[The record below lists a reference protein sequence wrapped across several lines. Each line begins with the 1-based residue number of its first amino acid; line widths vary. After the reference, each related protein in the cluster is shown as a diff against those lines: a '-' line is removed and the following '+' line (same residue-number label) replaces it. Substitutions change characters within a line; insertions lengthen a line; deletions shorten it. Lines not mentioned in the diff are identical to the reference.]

1 MESLDFEARR
11 RARADWPIQKFRVGE
26 EPAED
31 VSRWT
36 TPEERLR
43 IAWHL
48 SVEAWL
54 VSGACLPTY
63 TRAELPA
70 TLIRDGIDPR

>member
-1 MESLDFEARR
+1 VDSPDREARR
-11 RARADWPIQKFRVGE
+11 RARADWPIRKFRLGE

-31 VSRWT
+31 VSSWT
-36 TPEERLR
+36 TPAERLG
-43 IAWHL
+43 IAWQL

-54 VSGACLPTY
+54 LSGGSLPTY

-70 TLIRDGIDPR
+70 TLIRDGRAAR

>member
-1 MESLDFEARR
+1 VNPLDREARR
-11 RARADWPIQKFRVGE
+11 RARADWPIRKFRLGE

-31 VSRWT
+31 VSSWT

-43 IAWHL
+43 IAWSL

-54 VSGACLPTY
+54 VAGGSLPTY
-63 TRAELPA
+63 TRSELPA
-70 TLIRDGIDPR
+70 TLVRDGRAPR